1 MPTPQLLHNTL
12 ATAALK
18 RGFDQM
24 ARLLAL
30 TLGPTQ
36 GNVVIPSN
44 LNGKPEVLND
54 AATIARRVL
63 QLPDRA
69 EDVGAMILRHLG
81 WRMNQRD
88 GADGGDD
95 CAAPRADDGV

>member
-1 MPTPQLLHNTL
+1 MYNNTI

-18 RGFDQM
+18 RGFHQT

-30 TLGPTQ
+30 TLGPSQ
-36 GNVVIPSN
+36 GHVVIPSN
-44 LNGKPEVLND
+44 LNGRPEVLND
-54 AATIARRVL
+54 AATIARRVV